1 MSSGDTLGVFQM
13 ESPGMRNLN
22 RMLATRDLATALAA
36 VALIRPGPAASGM
49 KERFCRRARGLEAV
63 TYSDPRLEPVL
74 RETFGVPLYEEDVM
88 RIAATVTG
96 LALEDGDV
104 LRRAI
109 AGGSATSREEM
120 RGVFLARAHR
130 QGYRPETARAIWDG
144 LLQFGSFLLQAH
156 AAGYGVL
163 AWQAVAPGATA
174 EFAVAL
180 RTTTPVCTT
189 SAHLEDAKRRGVAVL
204 LPEEPFGGDLYRR
217 ARRDR
222 IGLERVRGLRVTPAT
237 RSSSSAVAALREP
250 GGLPCRVPV
259 TRPELEALVAAGAFD
274 FTGRTRPELF
284 CLAASAFAL
293 FRRAGRRE
301 ANARDRATDDA
312 GVQRATAAD
321 LFELEALPHAS
332 WETPAIAEFSREER
346 LWLEWYVLG
355 LCAHDHP
362 MRAFRNEPPVRATTP
377 LREAETRIGKRVRVA
392 GLVAARRTVP
402 TKQGTQMLFVTLE
415 DETGLLECTLFPP
428 VYARHRGVVRDLG
441 PYVAEG
447 RIEEQY
453 GAPTLN
459 TERIARVRTP
469 AFNASGETRLVRT
482 GDRRTP

>member
-1 MSSGDTLGVFQM
+1 
-13 ESPGMRNLN
+13 
-22 RMLATRDLATALAA
+22 
-36 VALIRPGPAASGM
+36 
-49 KERFCRRARGLEAV
+49 V
-63 TYSDPRLEPVL
+63 TYPDPRLEPVL

-109 AGGSATSREEM
+109 AGGSGNAIEEM
-120 RGVFLARAHR
+120 RGVFLSRAHR
-130 QGYRPETARAIWDG
+130 RRYPPETARAIWDG
-144 LLQFGSFLLQAH
+144 LLQFGSFAFCKAH

-163 AWQAVAPGATA
+163 AWQAGWLKAHYPA
-174 EFAVAL
+174 EFSVAL
-180 RTTTPVCTT
+180 MNHHAGMYDKRT
-189 SAHLEDAKRRGVAVL
+189 HLEDAKRRGVAVL
-204 LPEEPFGGDLYRR
+204 LPDVNRSEETFTVERG
-217 ARRDR
+217 AIR
-222 IGLERVRGLRVTPAT
+222 IGLERVRGLRV
-237 RSSSSAVAALREP
+237 AARDTIIEQRRRRPFASLEDF
-250 GGLPCRVPV
+250 LARVPV
-259 TRPELEALVAAGAFD
+259 TRPELDALIAAGAFD

-293 FRRAGRRE
+293 FRRAGRRG
-301 ANARDRATDDA
+301 ANTRVRAGAQDA
-312 GVQRATAAD
+312 GTAAAD
-321 LFELEALPHAS
+321 LFELEALPQAS
-332 WETPAIAEFSREER
+332 WDTPTIAEFSREER
-346 LWLEWYVLG
+346 LWLEWHVLG

-362 MRAFRNEPPVRATTP
+362 MRAFRNEPAARAAIP
-377 LREAETRIGKRVRVA
+377 LREAELLVGKRVRVA
-392 GLVAARRTVP
+392 GLVAARRAVP

-459 TERIARVRTP
+459 TERIARVPVPEALRRVSR
-469 AFNASGETRLVRT
+469 ADAAGEDLASAINASGETLLVRT